1 MARRN
6 RRHPWLKIHLA
17 GTPGMRWPLRHQI
30 LWPLVGSML
39 ATLLAASALTA
50 YLQVRQQEA
59 AIADQLDAVSGTLRS
74 SNFPLTPHVLQQMSG
89 LSGAQFVL
97 CDGPTV
103 RLATP
108 GVAAGIGGRF
118 ELNPLDSRS
127 GRLGPPTL
135 VAGEPYFH
143 RAVNVLNR
151 AAASPG
157 STLHVLYPERSWREA
172 RRKATTPTL
181 AVGALAVL
189 LGIGLATAL
198 ARRWSRPIAR
208 LRRQLAE
215 MANGDYQDIV
225 LPERNDELRD
235 LTISANA
242 LATQLSHLTAVVR
255 RSERLAVLGQLSGG
269 MAHDLRNTVTGARMA
284 LQLHERRCAADDE
297 SLEVALRQMGLIEE
311 YLRRF
316 LTVGKPEL
324 PQRASVAFPELIAES
339 VKLLEPACR
348 HRRVRMDVV
357 LPDATPRLW
366 ADAGQL
372 RQLLLNLLLN
382 ALEAAGPGGWV
393 RIELSTRPG
402 GVLLRIV
409 DSGPGVDAAIRDHL
423 FEPFATTKPEGLGL
437 GLSVVQQVVEAHG
450 GAITCVAYNEA
461 GDGLGDSRVECS
473 NQAGRTAFEVQ
484 LPLGERDDADQATH
498 DAAVHAERET
508 SLTNTTATLAT
519 SASAAEAV
527 TT

>member
-1 MARRN
+1 MARRK

-437 GLSVVQQVVEAHG
+437 GLSVVRQVVEAHG
-450 GAITCVAYNEA
+450 GVIACVEYS
-461 GDGLGDSRVECS
+461 DGRVEPGEPG
-473 NQAGRTAFEVQ
+473 GRTAFEVQ